1 MHTFIIALFLVLAT
15 AFSGIVR
22 ATPLE
27 EIHQIPVSR
36 LEFGSFKLEVAL
48 AGIRDWPFPIDGA
61 SVAYKVNPDQ
71 IDVVVALKIARDES
85 FRTAC
90 TRTLVRVRELLY
102 VDADGNA
109 PMGRSH
115 LSSYFRGQQRRGD
128 LREGALRAL
137 DASTTIR
144 VDVVKRG
151 SCQAALIRAPVRFD
165 AASPN

>member
-1 MHTFIIALFLVLAT
+1 MRTYIVVLFWALAV
-15 AFSGIVR
+15 AFSSIVQ

-27 EIHQIPVSR
+27 EIHQVPVSR
-36 LEFGSFKLEVAL
+36 LEFGSLKLEVAL
-48 AGIRDWPFPIDGA
+48 TEIRDWPFPIDGA
-61 SVAYKVNPDQ
+61 SVSYKVNPDQ
-71 IDVVVALKIARDES
+71 IEIVVAVKIGREES

-90 TRTLVRVRELLY
+90 ARTVVRIRELLY

-137 DASTTIR
+137 DASALIR

-151 SCQAALIRAPVRFD
+151 SCRAALIGAPVKFETTL
-165 AASPN
+165 SN